1 MNWIIFSIIPPFLWA
16 VSNYVDKFLIEKYF
30 KKSAGASLMLL
41 IVSFG
46 LLFAPFIYIFRHGA
60 IHVGIGGLA
69 ILFISSCLALVSWIL
84 YAKALSEDDVS
95 VVVPLFQLMPV
106 YNYFLGL
113 IFLGE
118 KLSTMQILASV
129 IIVCGSILISLNF
142 EQKKI
147 HFKLKVVLPML
158 LCTLI
163 FSINVLIIKSVMLK
177 SDFWSVNFWSYLFF
191 GIIAVTLLI
200 ATKPWREEVGTAIKR
215 NFSEAIGVSF
225 LNEALDFSAT
235 MIYRYAMLMAPIAL
249 VSVLANGFQ
258 PVFILIMGV
267 ILSIFLPRF
276 SGESLAKHHLVQRT
290 VAIFIIFF
298 GTYLLNK

>member
-16 VSNYVDKFLIEKYF
+16 VTNYVDKFLIEKYF

-46 LLFAPFIYIFRHGA
+46 LIFSPLIYIFRHGA
-60 IHVGIGGLA
+60 IHVGISGLST
-69 ILFISSCLALVSWIL
+69 LLISSCLAVVSWIM
-84 YAKALSEDDVS
+84 YARALSEDDVS

-118 KLSTMQILASV
+118 KLSTMQILAAV

-142 EQKKI
+142 DHKSAHLKM
-147 HFKLKVVLPML
+147 KVVLPML

-163 FSINVLIIKSVMLK
+163 SSVNVLIIKSTMLK
-177 SDFWSVNFWSYLFF
+177 SDFWSVNFWTYLFF
-191 GIIAVTLLI
+191 GIISIVLLLSV
-200 ATKPWREEVGTAIKR
+200 KSWREEVGAAIKK
-215 NFSEAIGVSF
+215 NISETIGVSF

-249 VSVLANGFQ
+249 VSVLSNGFQ

-276 SGESLAKHHLVQRT
+276 SGETIGSRS
-290 VAIFIIFF
+290 
-298 GTYLLNK
+298 